1 MPADRQPLQIQL
13 GGDPQEQLHVE
24 RIVVRLERP
33 RQRAAG
39 NRLHHRRL
47 DFEIPARR
55 HERADRG
62 DHAASRLEDPA
73 RIRIDDE
80 VEIALPI
87 ADLDVGQAVPLL
99 RQRQQALG
107 EEVQPRRPDREL
119 VGFRPEQAAFDADP
133 VAEVEQLEDLEVERR
148 QRVLPDVD
156 LDPGKAVGQDEEVR
170 LPERPDRED
179 AAARL
184 GLDPIGFEL
193 VMACA
198 RRTARRARKSCAADR
213 TGAGRSRPRASR
225 ARRGSSGVVVF
236 VLLEMT

>member
-1 MPADRQPLQIQL
+1 MPPTVSRFRYSSGAILRIQV
-13 GGDPQEQLHVE
+13 HVE

-47 DFEIPARR
+47 DFEIPARG

-73 RIRIDDE
+73 RIGIDDE
-80 VEIALPI
+80 IEVALPV
-87 ADLDVGQAVPLL
+87 ADFDVGQAVPLL
-99 RQRQQALG
+99 RQRQQALR

-119 VGFRPEQAAFDADP
+119 VGFRPEQTALDADP

-148 QRVLPDVD
+148 QRVLADVH
-156 LDPGKAVGQDEEVR
+156 LDPGEAVGEDEKVR

-179 AAARL
+179 AAARR
-184 GLDPIGFEL
+184 GLDAIGFEL
-193 VMACA
+193 VVACA
-198 RRTARRARKSCAADR
+198 RRTAATSSEIVWRRSN
-213 TGAGRSRPRASR
+213 
-225 ARRGSSGVVVF
+225 RRG
-236 VLLEMT
+236 